1 MLKKWLPSSKKKQ
14 SSKGSAGG
22 SSAPV
27 TPLKGNNH
35 LNVGNRKG
43 STPTITRSAPNN
55 AMRSSPSLPES
66 NNDRLRV
73 NNNNDARKDSFGNA
87 QGPNLKLNIV
97 EPQDVGTQL
106 QKLNG
111 GFNTTN
117 SSNESL
123 PSEHLHNP
131 ILNTERTELTPYG
144 DGSNK
149 IFGYENFGNTCYCNS
164 VLQCL
169 YNLPEFR
176 NDMLRYPLGQ
186 PKSGKSRKLEMPG
199 LKPRMFLPEH
209 FEPRP
214 TQEVPK
220 KSSSFIKSTFSAVT
234 SSQSNLL
241 EDKASQQT
249 ERPPPINLST
259 KSSTNSLNHDAVKMR
274 SNSEINVGTTNASIS
289 NDIPNTE
296 INDNGDSHR
305 HESWVPRKHS
315 TDHPDLTVEGQPNI
329 DKHHSKRVIVGRN
342 YPKLYSAENS
352 DQILQNN
359 IHLKSEHLTN
369 EQRKKSALING
380 PIVNVD
386 HQIDSSAE
394 SNLYNGLKDIFE
406 CITEHSYLTGVV
418 TPSAFIEMLKREN
431 VLFSSMMHQDAHEFL
446 IFLLNEISDFLD
458 KQNKNALNSKI
469 YDSSQG
475 RRNSG
480 TVKNFVS
487 DIFQGTLTNRIKCLT
502 CDNTTARDEPF
513 LDFPIE
519 VQENVDIDIQEIL
532 ESFHQKEMLHGPN
545 KFYCDEC
552 CGLQEA
558 ERVVGLKQLP
568 KTLALHLKRF
578 KYSEQQNS
586 NIKLFDKVSYPLDL
600 KVSSTFNPSIS
611 KNYEL
616 SGIVVH
622 MGGGPQHGHY
632 ISLCKNEKFG
642 WLLFDDETVEAISEQ
657 AVLQYTGNKDT
668 MTTAYVLFYQESQKE
683 GISVDHDTNIN
694 KLIEYDDWLRT
705 KPPTI
710 IKEEEEEDTPSSGE
724 VIETGRSVTNED
736 TKKNKTDVIIDK
748 ENDKEKKNKSSR
760 RKSKLFGF
768 MKG

>member
-234 SSQSNLL
+234 SSQS
-241 EDKASQQT
+241 
-249 ERPPPINLST
+249 
-259 KSSTNSLNHDAVKMR
+259 
-274 SNSEINVGTTNASIS
+274 
-289 NDIPNTE
+289 
-296 INDNGDSHR
+296 
-305 HESWVPRKHS
+305 
-315 TDHPDLTVEGQPNI
+315 
-329 DKHHSKRVIVGRN
+329 
-342 YPKLYSAENS
+342 
-352 DQILQNN
+352 
-359 IHLKSEHLTN
+359 
-369 EQRKKSALING
+369 
-380 PIVNVD
+380 
-386 HQIDSSAE
+386 
-394 SNLYNGLKDIFE
+394 KD
-406 CITEHSYLTGVV
+406 
-418 TPSAFIEMLKREN
+418 
-431 VLFSSMMHQDAHEFL
+431 
-446 IFLLNEISDFLD
+446 
-458 KQNKNALNSKI
+458 
-469 YDSSQG
+469 
-475 RRNSG
+475 
-480 TVKNFVS
+480 
-487 DIFQGTLTNRIKCLT
+487 
-502 CDNTTARDEPF
+502 
-513 LDFPIE
+513 
-519 VQENVDIDIQEIL
+519 
-532 ESFHQKEMLHGPN
+532 
-545 KFYCDEC
+545 
-552 CGLQEA
+552 
-558 ERVVGLKQLP
+558 
-568 KTLALHLKRF
+568 
-578 KYSEQQNS
+578 
-586 NIKLFDKVSYPLDL
+586 
-600 KVSSTFNPSIS
+600 
-611 KNYEL
+611 
-616 SGIVVH
+616 
-622 MGGGPQHGHY
+622 
-632 ISLCKNEKFG
+632 
-642 WLLFDDETVEAISEQ
+642 
-657 AVLQYTGNKDT
+657 
-668 MTTAYVLFYQESQKE
+668 
-683 GISVDHDTNIN
+683 
-694 KLIEYDDWLRT
+694 
-705 KPPTI
+705 
-710 IKEEEEEDTPSSGE
+710 
-724 VIETGRSVTNED
+724 
-736 TKKNKTDVIIDK
+736 
-748 ENDKEKKNKSSR
+748 
-760 RKSKLFGF
+760 RKSVV
-768 MKG
+768 

>member
-1 MLKKWLPSSKKKQ
+1 
-14 SSKGSAGG
+14 
-22 SSAPV
+22 
-27 TPLKGNNH
+27 
-35 LNVGNRKG
+35 
-43 STPTITRSAPNN
+43 
-55 AMRSSPSLPES
+55 
-66 NNDRLRV
+66 
-73 NNNNDARKDSFGNA
+73 
-87 QGPNLKLNIV
+87 
-97 EPQDVGTQL
+97 
-106 QKLNG
+106 
-111 GFNTTN
+111 
-117 SSNESL
+117 
-123 PSEHLHNP
+123 
-131 ILNTERTELTPYG
+131 
-144 DGSNK
+144 
-149 IFGYENFGNTCYCNS
+149 
-164 VLQCL
+164 
-169 YNLPEFR
+169 
-176 NDMLRYPLGQ
+176 
-186 PKSGKSRKLEMPG
+186 
-199 LKPRMFLPEH
+199 
-209 FEPRP
+209 
-214 TQEVPK
+214 
-220 KSSSFIKSTFSAVT
+220 
-234 SSQSNLL
+234 
-241 EDKASQQT
+241 
-249 ERPPPINLST
+249 
-259 KSSTNSLNHDAVKMR
+259 
-274 SNSEINVGTTNASIS
+274 
-289 NDIPNTE
+289 
-296 INDNGDSHR
+296 
-305 HESWVPRKHS
+305 
-315 TDHPDLTVEGQPNI
+315 
-329 DKHHSKRVIVGRN
+329 
-342 YPKLYSAENS
+342 
-352 DQILQNN
+352 
-359 IHLKSEHLTN
+359 
-369 EQRKKSALING
+369 
-380 PIVNVD
+380 
-386 HQIDSSAE
+386 
-394 SNLYNGLKDIFE
+394 
-406 CITEHSYLTGVV
+406 
-418 TPSAFIEMLKREN
+418 
-431 VLFSSMMHQDAHEFL
+431 MMHQDAHEFL

-657 AVLQYTGNKDT
+657 AVLQYTGDKDT